1 MSKFTCAE
9 KETVK
14 SVIARL
20 SVKRIPERE
29 ILKEVFNVTGKTIT
43 RRTLYHIKN
52 KIKKES
58 FYWYQNLQQNR
69 YEYIYQFKERIR
81 EIEALMNK
89 HFFIIDNN
97 PDSPTVQQK
106 SLEEIHRLNITLSN
120 YYDVAPSIVGY
131 SKQNDNFT
139 DRNKNDPISVSQ
151 QKEIIV

>member
-29 ILKEVFNVTGKTIT
+29 ILKEVFEVTGKTIT
-43 RRTLYHIKN
+43 RRTLYHIKS
-52 KIKKES
+52 KIRKES
-58 FYWYQNLQQNR
+58 FYWYQKLQQNR

-81 EIEALMNK
+81 EIESYMRK
-89 HFFIIDNN
+89 HHEIIDNN
-97 PDSPTVQQK
+97 PSPRVQQK
-106 SLEEIHRLNITLSN
+106 SLEELHRLNITLSN

-131 SKQNDNFT
+131 PKQNNNFTGKQNDT
-139 DRNKNDPISVSQ
+139 VSIPQ
-151 QKEIIV
+151 EIIV

>member
-1 MSKFTCAE
+1 MSKFICAE

-29 ILKEVFNVTGKTIT
+29 ILKEVFEITGKTIT

-52 KIKKES
+52 KIRKES

-81 EIEALMNK
+81 EIEDLMKRHNE
-89 HFFIIDNN
+89 IIDNN
-97 PDSPTVQQK
+97 SSPTVKQK
-106 SLEEIHRLNITLSN
+106 SLEELHRLNITLSN
-120 YYDVAPSIVGY
+120 YYDVAPSIVGVY
-131 SKQNDNFT
+131 PTSKQNLKENDNSI
-139 DRNKNDPISVSQ
+139 PIS
-151 QKEIIV
+151 QKEIIC